1 MNKFPDLKKFSHLS
15 STFFGVGLL
24 PKAPGTWGSFAALFL
39 FFGLIYVQ
47 ISFLLYFIIFIFFS
61 IASIIICEIVSKD
74 LDEKDHKMIV
84 IDEVAGSGLSFLFIP
99 ILGIYNFST
108 LEWQKESYLAAFI
121 LILLF
126 RFFDILKPHPIS
138 FIDSK
143 FKSGF
148 GIVLDDLVAGI
159 FAGLTLLGGNFFFQI
174 F

>member
-1 MNKFPDLKKFSHLS
+1 MNEFPDLKKFSHLS

-24 PKAPGTWGSFAALFL
+24 PKAPGTWGSFVALFL
-39 FFGLIYVQ
+39 FYGLIYVQ
-47 ISFLLYFIIFIFFS
+47 ISFLLYFLFFIFFS
-61 IASIIICEIVSKD
+61 IASIIICEIASKD
-74 LDEKDHKMIV
+74 LSEKDHKTIV
-84 IDEVAGSGLSFLFIP
+84 IDEVAGAGLSFLFIP
-99 ILGIYNFST
+99 LLGIYNFST

-121 LILLF
+121 LIILF

-148 GIVLDDLVAGI
+148 GIVCDDLVAGI

>member
-1 MNKFPDLKKFSHLS
+1 MNEFPDLKKFSHLS

-24 PKAPGTWGSFAALFL
+24 PMAPGTWGSFVALFL

-47 ISFLLYFIIFIFFS
+47 ISFLLYFLLFIFFS
-61 IASIIICEIVSKD
+61 IASIIICEIASSD
-74 LDEKDHKMIV
+74 LVEKDHKSIV
-84 IDEVAGSGLSFLFIP
+84 IDEVAGAGLSFLFIP
-99 ILGIYNFST
+99 LLGIYNFST
-108 LEWQKESYLAAFI
+108 LEWQKESYLAALI
-121 LILLF
+121 LIILF

>member
-1 MNKFPDLKKFSHLS
+1 MNKFPDLKNFSHLA

-39 FFGLIYVQ
+39 FFVTIYVQ
-47 ISFLLYFIIFIFFS
+47 ISFLLYFIFFIFFS
-61 IASIIICEIVSKD
+61 IASIIICEVASKD
-74 LDEKDHKMIV
+74 LKEKDHKTIV
-84 IDEVAGSGLSFLFIP
+84 IDEVAGAGLSFLFIP
-99 ILGIYNFST
+99 LLGIYNFST

-121 LILLF
+121 LIILF

-148 GIVLDDLVAGI
+148 GIVLDDLVAGV
-159 FAGLTLLGGNFFFQI
+159 FAGLTLLGGNFFFEI